1 MNLGGVILFKRFY
14 LFTSIMLT
22 FILLFG
28 CSNPEATKNTNDGN
42 NSEQTASKQKVEV
55 TMSAAASLQD
65 VLTNIEKKYEN
76 EHKNVDLKFNF
87 GASGALKQQIEQGA
101 PIDLFFSAAED
112 KFDELVQKGE
122 IDKSQGVDL
131 VGNDLVLVVP
141 KDTKKDIKNFSDL
154 STKADKI
161 ALGTPEA
168 VPAGNYAKQTFEKL
182 HIWND
187 VSNKIVYAK
196 DVRQVLSY
204 VETGNVDAGIVYK
217 TDALISN
224 KVKIVATAD
233 EATHDPIVYP
243 VGVIKDTKH
252 PKEAKEF
259 YKYLQGKEALTIL
272 KEYGFVSK

>member
-1 MNLGGVILFKRFY
+1 MFKRFY
-14 LFTSIMLT
+14 LFISIMMT
-22 FILLFG
+22 FVLLFG
-28 CSNPEATKNTNDGN
+28 CSNSNSAKDNKN
-42 NSEQTASKQKVEV
+42 EQTAEKAASKEKVEV

-65 VLTNIEKKYEN
+65 ALTNIEKKYEK

-101 PIDLFFSAAED
+101 PVDLFFSAAED

-141 KDTKKDIKNFSDL
+141 KDTKKAIKDFSDL

-161 ALGTPEA
+161 ALGTPDA
-168 VPAGNYAKQTFEKL
+168 VPAGNYAKQTLEKL
-182 HIWND
+182 HIWNT
-187 VSNKIVYAK
+187 VTNKIVYAK

-217 TDALISN
+217 TDALISD
-224 KVKIVATAD
+224 KVKIVATAG
-233 EATHDPIVYP
+233 ETTHDPIIYP
-243 VGVIKDTKH
+243 VGVMKDTKH
-252 PKEAKEF
+252 PKEAQEF
-259 YKYLQGKEALTIL
+259 YKYLQGNEALNIL
-272 KEYGFVSK
+272 KEYGFVAK